1 MGWAREGAMTHM
13 ISFIMLAVRK
23 EEEDVEQL
31 LAVGAV
37 HHHLVLLI
45 NISSAPQQY
54 RPDRHLPSASPH
66 TANMNGMEE
75 RSAAHQL

>member
-23 EEEDVEQL
+23 EKEDVEQL

-45 NISSAPQQY
+45 RTSSAP
-54 RPDRHLPSASPH
+54 H
-66 TANMNGMEE
+66 
-75 RSAAHQL
+75 